1 MSFSN
6 ERRQIDP
13 APRAQSRRA
22 RTVRTVTQAVFAG
35 AMMVGGVVWAGT
47 RAGTVYARPGELLSL
62 PVAVVKPTLSP
73 EALLIG
79 DATPDL
85 TSPVT
90 QRIAFVLR
98 RFAKDE
104 RVADRAATALVREA
118 SKRNIDPVLLV
129 GLMITENSR
138 IDPLAKSNV
147 GAAGL
152 MQVMPF
158 HAGEWGCG
166 SANLVNVESNICHGV
181 AILADYVRRSPKD
194 LHKALLRYNGC
205 VRGTNTPNCHTYSSK
220 VYKHANNASRLMVAM
235 GGDGKSYRAPANAR
249 RVSKAKA
256 PVRRTARSST
266 ARKATTSKPTARR
279 TARSSTARKA
289 TTSKATARRT
299 ASKRVTP
306 ARSTRSRAVAKP
318 APIKV
323 PKQVVLGEIKV
334 IR

>member
-6 ERRQIDP
+6 ERRRIDL
-13 APRAQSRRA
+13 APRDQSRRA
-22 RTVRTVTQAVFAG
+22 RTVRTVAQAVFAG

-98 RFAKDE
+98 KFAKDE

-138 IDPLAKSNV
+138 IDPMAKSNV

-256 PVRRTARSST
+256 SVRRTARNST
-266 ARKATTSKPTARR
+266 ARKATTRKATTRKATTRKA
-279 TARSSTARKA
+279 TTRKA
-289 TTSKATARRT
+289 TTSKATVRKA
-299 ASKRVTP
+299 P
-306 ARSTRSRAVAKP
+306 ARKVVVGQ
-318 APIKV
+318 IKRT
-323 PKQVVLGEIKV
+323 G
-334 IR
+334 R

>member
-1 MSFSN
+1 MN
-6 ERRQIDP
+6 ATHERRRDQP
-13 APRAQSRRA
+13 VTRA
-22 RTVRTVTQAVFAG
+22 RSARARSLRTVSQAVFAG
-35 AMMVGGVVWAGT
+35 AMMVGGVIWAGT
-47 RAGTVYARPGELLSL
+47 RAGTVYAKPGELLSL
-62 PVAVVKPTLSP
+62 PATVVRPALSP
-73 EALLIG
+73 EQILIG

-85 TSPVT
+85 TSPIT
-90 QRIAFVLR
+90 QRVAFVLR
-98 RFAKDE
+98 KFAKDE

-118 SKRNIDPVLLV
+118 SKKNIDPVLLV

-147 GAAGL
+147 GATGL

-166 SANLVNVESNICHGV
+166 SDNLVNVESNICHGV

-235 GGDGKSYRAPANAR
+235 GGDGESYRAPANAR

-256 PVRRTARSST
+256 PVRRTARN
-266 ARKATTSKPTARR
+266 
-279 TARSSTARKA
+279 STARKA

-299 ASKRVTP
+299 ASKRVRP

-334 IR
+334 VR